1 MDVAVIIESLFDVV
15 GAVLTGL
22 GTSFTAVFGLLW
34 DATATPA
41 GLTDLGTIVIVI
53 IAAPLAFSLLTYVIS
68 LFKGIRVKGGKR

>member
-34 DATATPA
+34 DAAGTPA